1 MRPFIL
7 ASLLFLAAAISASA
21 QPGQEP
27 DLRLRYG
34 DLIYAEAACFPSDSV
49 GMARVDVFVR
59 VSYDFM
65 IFGQS
70 NGSSADSL
78 YTAAVEISSSLLQ
91 KDRTVRTQHSI
102 VRAAAGDYDAT
113 LMRDRYTLLRQTYYV
128 EEGAYDVLIEVSD
141 KGSTRATTVRQP
153 LRAVLLTDGATKI
166 GEPIPLRQEAEAGD
180 HAFSVFAFGRA
191 LPFAD
196 RSFVGIP
203 VGRNFSATWRVRLY
217 PVPEDEDDDEDEVA
231 AFDDTVQPMV
241 VLPGFMPA
249 GQAGEAGSFSLH
261 PSEKAQGDLVVLAL
275 PFEGLDVGRYRL
287 VVRAEGEQSADSIM
301 IPVRIFWRDMPFSM
315 RDIEFAIDAMRF
327 ILTSEEY
334 DNMKSGSPREMQRAF
349 RRYWKQRDGTP
360 ETEHNE
366 MMAEYFRRVD
376 QAYYKFQTL
385 YIRNGIQ
392 TDRGKVY
399 VLFGPPE
406 DAQRVMNLE
415 EPVTEVW
422 DYPSLGKSFRFV
434 DKSRDGN
441 LRLLEE

>member
-1 MRPFIL
+1 MRTYIL
-7 ASLLFLAAAISASA
+7 TSLLLFAAAISASA
-21 QPGQEP
+21 QPGQESDP
-27 DLRLRYG
+27 RLRYG
-34 DLIYAEAACFPSDSV
+34 DLIYAEAACFPSDSA

-65 IFGQS
+65 IFARS
-70 NGSSADSL
+70 NGGSADSL
-78 YTAAVEISSSLLQ
+78 YTAAVEISSSLLM
-91 KDRTVRTQHSI
+91 KDRTVRTQHDI
-102 VRAAAGDYDAT
+102 VRAAAGDYNAT
-113 LMRDRYTLLRQTYYV
+113 IMRDRYTLLRQTYYV
-128 EEGAYDVLIEVSD
+128 EAGTYEVLIEVAD

-153 LRAVLLTDGATKI
+153 LRAVLLTGGAAKI
-166 GEPIPLRQEAEAGD
+166 GEPIPLRHETESGEQS
-180 HAFSVFAFGRA
+180 FSVFAFGRA

-196 RSFVGIP
+196 RSFIGIP
-203 VGRNFSATWRVRLY
+203 VSRDYQATWSVRLHALT
-217 PVPEDEDDDEDEVA
+217 EDDEEEEEA
-231 AFDDTVQPMV
+231 SFDDTVQPMA
-241 VLPGFMPA
+241 VLPAFIPA
-249 GQAGEAGSFSLH
+249 GPAGEVESFSLR
-261 PSEKAQGDLVVLAL
+261 SSADVQGELVVLAL

-287 VVRAEGEQSADSIM
+287 VVRAEGAGSTDSTV

-315 RDIEFAIDAMRF
+315 RDPEFAIDAMRF

-334 DNMKSGSPREMQRAF
+334 DNMKSGSQREMQRAF
-349 RRYWKQRDGTP
+349 RRYWKQRDSTP

-406 DAQRVMNLE
+406 DAQRVMDLE
-415 EPVTEVW
+415 EPVSEVW
-422 DYPSLGKSFRFV
+422 EYPSLGKSFRFV

-441 LRLLEE
+441 LRLIEE